1 MFYYIIR
8 TWHWVLVS
16 SKSIAFLSAYSLHS
30 TRICLE
36 EPFVVPY
43 QWVISESRRIASSE
57 HKDGWKK
64 NKDRVHTSS
73 TTSKPPLN
81 HLYLLRFFWCH
92 DSNTFITADAPRFFP
107 AKFSTIHALGIF
119 SSEVR
124 PPETPATV
132 TSLMS
137 FSGCSRRQF
146 SISTGDTC
154 APETFSVS
162 Y

>member
-1 MFYYIIR
+1 M
-8 TWHWVLVS
+8 TLVLVS
-16 SKSIAFLSAYSLHS
+16 SRSIAFLSVSSLHS

-36 EPFVVPY
+36 EPSVVPY
-43 QWVISESRRIASSE
+43 QWVISESLPQPRNLLLTICIYSDSS
-57 HKDGWKK
+57 DAM
-64 NKDRVHTSS
+64 TLI
-73 TTSKPPLN
+73 PLSPQM
-81 HLYLLRFFWCH
+81 HH
-92 DSNTFITADAPRFFP
+92 VFFP

-162 Y
+162 YS